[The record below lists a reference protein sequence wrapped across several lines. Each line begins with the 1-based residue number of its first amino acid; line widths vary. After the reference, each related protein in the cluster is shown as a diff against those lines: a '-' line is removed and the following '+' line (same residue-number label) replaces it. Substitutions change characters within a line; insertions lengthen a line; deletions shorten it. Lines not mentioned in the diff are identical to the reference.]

1 MKLDQSKLWQTALL
15 VPLSCAVSI
24 GHAAVTAEEAATLKT
39 TLTPLGA
46 ERAGNKD
53 GTIPAW
59 DGKALAGIEAKNGA
73 KRADPFASDKRLYSI
88 TATNAAEYKEKLTE
102 GTRALLAKQPS
113 FHLEVYP
120 TRRSA
125 VFSQHIY
132 DAVAKN
138 ALEAKATSG
147 GLSLEGAAG
156 GIPFPIP
163 KTGYEAL
170 WNHML
175 SYRGQQASYVADKY
189 LITAGGDRVL
199 SVRQSVSLIY
209 PYYAPNQAAGASEEW
224 ARARLDTTEPAA
236 SAGQS
241 LLAIEYLDSLKRPK
255 EAWQLLPGQ
264 RRVRMAPSLAYDSP
278 DSGSGGVANFD
289 DVNLFIGS
297 MDRYDMK
304 LLGKREMY
312 VPYNNNGLMVKPL
325 NDVVGKGSLNPAA
338 VRWELHR
345 VWVVEATLKTGKRN
359 VAARRKI
366 YLDEDTWQAVL
377 SDTWDPQGKLWKTGQ
392 AFTMVAADQPMATTV
407 PYTLFDMYSGTWV
420 YVFSM
425 NETGGVKY
433 GNFDPKAMLNFT
445 SSALATSGVR

>member
-1 MKLDQSKLWQTALL
+1 MTPDRFKLRQAALL
-15 VPLSCAVSI
+15 VPLSCALSM
-24 GHAAVTAEEAATLKT
+24 GHAAVTAEEAAALKT

-46 ERAGNKD
+46 ERSGNKD

-59 DGKALAGIEAKNGA
+59 DAKVLAGIEAKNA
-73 KRADPFASDKRLYSI
+73 TRRSDPFASDKRLLSI
-88 TATNAAEYKEKLTE
+88 TAANAAEYTDKLTD
-102 GTRALLAKQPS
+102 GTRALLAKHPS
-113 FHLEVYP
+113 FRLEVYP

-125 VFSQHIY
+125 VFSQQIY

-138 ALEAKATSG
+138 ALQAKALNG

-163 KTGYEAL
+163 KSGYEAM

-175 SYRGQQASYVADKY
+175 SYRGQQASYTADKY
-189 LITAGGDRVL
+189 LIPASGDRVL

-209 PYYAPNQAAGASEEW
+209 PYYAPNQPAGASEEW

-241 LLAIEYLDSLKRPK
+241 LLAIEYLDSLKHPK

-289 DVNLFIGS
+289 DVNLFIGA

-304 LLGKREMY
+304 LLGKREIY

-325 NDVVGKGSLNPAA
+325 NDVVGKNSLNPAA

-345 VWVVEATLKTGKRN
+345 VWVVEATLKAGKRN
-359 VAARRKI
+359 VSARRKL

-377 SDTWDPQGKLWKTGQ
+377 SDTWDSQGKLWKTGQ
-392 AFTMVAADQPMATTV
+392 AFTMVAADQPMATTL
-407 PYTLFDMYSGTWV
+407 PYALFDMYSGTWT
-420 YVFSM
+420 YIFSL